1 MANSYIGAAMEQA
14 AYRAWAAGHVIPD
27 RITTALDANALYGPE
42 VDRACGVEEPAVDE
56 WEAGVRY
63 PSWEQLQ
70 ALAALCGVT
79 TSIFTIDPQVTFTG
93 PVIIC
98 DRSKRKN
105 GCQFVER
112 RNPVMEFTAEAIA
125 AANLPK
131 PPPPPTN
138 PTPRPPTGRRR
149 IRGAA

>member
-1 MANSYIGAAMEQA
+1 MGDYIGVAMEQA

-27 RITTALDANALYGPE
+27 RITTALDAKALYGPE

-56 WEAGVRY
+56 WEAGIRY
-63 PSWEQLQ
+63 PTWEQLQ
-70 ALAALCGVT
+70 ALAALCEVT
-79 TSIFTIDPQVTFTG
+79 TSVFTFEPQVTFTG

-105 GCQFVER
+105 GCQVVTR
-112 RNPVMEFTAEAIA
+112 TPILAFTPEAIA

-131 PPPPPTN
+131 PPPPPT
-138 PTPRPPTGRRR
+138 RPLPATGRRR
-149 IRGAA
+149 IRRAA